1 MSFALKAGRRKMAP
15 FNPKKVEKE
24 WGYEMWLANDEKE
37 DYCGKI
43 LFIKEGH
50 HSSMHYHL
58 DKHETFYVLEGVLRV
73 DMLRDRN
80 NPDAHPFTITA
91 KQGESMEMEREQAHM
106 LIAED
111 GDVKLIEISTFH
123 RDEDSHRLYR

>member
-1 MSFALKAGRRKMAP
+1 MVP

-24 WGYEMWLANDEKE
+24 WGYEIQLANNEKE

-43 LFIKEGH
+43 LFIKEGY